1 MAPVS
6 PSVLRGIA
14 LMVGA
19 GASFALL
26 DSVAKTL
33 AATYPSPMVAWARY
47 LFHVLVMVVVLAP
60 SYGRRLL
67 MTRRPD
73 LQVLR
78 GLCLGTS
85 SLCFFGAIAHMPLA
99 EATSIVA
106 IAPILIALAAVRW
119 LGEKAPPG
127 TGVSL
132 VLSFL
137 GVLLI
142 VRPGTALFGW
152 AAVLPLATAM
162 FVTGYQLLTRR
173 LNGEDDG
180 VATLFIGAV
189 VVTVVLSAI
198 MPWYWVAPRSWFD
211 MALFVATGAIGAGG
225 HWLLVRA
232 YAHASAAALAP
243 YGYAHAVMSLPMGY
257 LVFDNFPDRIAL
269 AGMAIIVATGVWM
282 ATRPRTRNPA
292 AEPSGES

>member
-1 MAPVS
+1 
-6 PSVLRGIA
+6 
-14 LMVGA
+14 
-19 GASFALL
+19 
-26 DSVAKTL
+26 
-33 AATYPSPMVAWARY
+33 
-47 LFHVLVMVVVLAP
+47 
-60 SYGRRLL
+60 
-67 MTRRPD
+67 
-73 LQVLR
+73 
-78 GLCLGTS
+78 
-85 SLCFFGAIAHMPLA
+85 
-99 EATSIVA
+99 VA

-198 MPWYWVAPRSWFD
+198 RIGAIATIEVASASGMCAMAPKKHNDEVPRQSPRS
-211 MALFVATGAIGAGG
+211 TCRSG
-225 HWLLVRA
+225 RR
-232 YAHASAAALAP
+232 
-243 YGYAHAVMSLPMGY
+243 VMRS
-257 LVFDNFPDRIAL
+257 R
-269 AGMAIIVATGVWM
+269 
-282 ATRPRTRNPA
+282 RP
-292 AEPSGES
+292 

>member
-1 MAPVS
+1 MEPPAPS
-6 PSVLRGIA
+6 LRRGVA

-19 GASFALL
+19 GASFAVL

-47 LFHVLVMVVVLAP
+47 LFHVLVMLVVLAP
-60 SYGRRLL
+60 GHGRRLL
-67 MTRRPD
+67 KTRRAD
-73 LQVLR
+73 LQLLR
-78 GLCLGTS
+78 GICLGTS
-85 SLCFFGAIAHMPLA
+85 SLCFFAAISHMPQA

-106 IAPILIALAAVRW
+106 VAPILIALAAVRW

-132 VLSFL
+132 VLSFV
-137 GVLLI
+137 GVMLI
-142 VRPGTALFGW
+142 VRPGSALFGW

-173 LNGEDDG
+173 LNGVDDS
-180 VATLFIGAV
+180 VSTLFIGAV
-189 VVTVVLSAI
+189 VVTVLLTAI

-211 MALFVATGAIGAGG
+211 MMLFVATGAIGAGG

-243 YGYAHAVMSLPMGY
+243 YGYAHVVMSLPMGY
-257 LVFDNFPDRIAL
+257 LVFGNFPDRVAL
-269 AGMAIIVATGVWM
+269 AGMAIVVATGVWM
-282 ATRPRTRNPA
+282 ATRPRA
-292 AEPSGES
+292 L